1 MAEGHDMSDSP
12 LTANREPKGLRITLG
27 VVCIVLGL
35 IALIWPQA
43 TLLVVALV
51 FGLQLIAAGLVRIV
65 AAVTLKDLPGWW
77 RAVAGILGALTVI
90 AGIICFFRPGTS
102 LLVLALVLAIG
113 WIIDGISEL
122 VSAFAVP
129 RPTGERIGLI
139 AFGVLGLIAAAV
151 VLIFPGESL
160 VLLARIG
167 GVVLLAFGVL
177 ALIAAFA
184 GRGERRS
191 GADAGPG
198 TA

>member
-1 MAEGHDMSDSP
+1 MSDTP
-12 LTANREPKGLRITLG
+12 LTANREPKGLRIALG

-90 AGIICFFRPGTS
+90 AGIICLFRPGTS

-122 VSAFAVP
+122 ISAFAVP
-129 RPTGERIGLI
+129 RPTGE
-139 AFGVLGLIAAAV
+139 
-151 VLIFPGESL
+151 
-160 VLLARIG
+160 
-167 GVVLLAFGVL
+167 
-177 ALIAAFA
+177 
-184 GRGERRS
+184 
-191 GADAGPG
+191 
-198 TA
+198 